1 MSSEL
6 YIEEEEMNDQDIDQV
21 GAVYTYNTNDN
32 EDDDTDD
39 HEHIS
44 HHGNDDEEDDDADSA
59 DDGLLSYLFNK
70 EHAKQHLFAI
80 FIALIASAI
89 SYYHILSDSDIP
101 SRKAHF
107 HAPITKA
114 IERQIPLKTSK
125 THHHRAFQRTES
137 LFFCPLNGAEN
148 GFASLSDNTNSFQKQ
163 IQAALSF
170 NGKDM
175 DANDVDP
182 NLQLYQFNFPKEHTD
197 LVNDYFMA
205 DERMDDVYNH
215 TLSDEY
221 PEMTDNA
228 QFQCL
233 IDITMASQ
241 HKSTVPMGSIAYTQP
256 PFSSFF
262 KNNDGK
268 GKALS
273 VKDIHHGKELKKASL
288 TYTGFTVKFINLSPK
303 PLHLFWDGKEQP
315 KFRSRIQPFE
325 AFTTVTS
332 PGNTFYIAP
341 IYDKDHAL
349 ERWTVTADEA
359 VLAYDS
365 IANDNEV
372 YTSLTKEHKKLYEM
386 QKLNMKYGQEYLAK
400 TQRSWLSMFPRP
412 MNMHFMWDAQYFGQ
426 EYKVLSAQSHFVQM
440 PLAKD
445 RKGYKEIWRQLDYAD
460 YDAMAE
466 KKKQQENYLN
476 LKKYREE
483 GPLELSLNV
492 VSVAPRVFEI
502 DEFLSDVEVE
512 HLLDMALIYN
522 ATEQPDDEGK
532 KTRKKDGITNAWIRR
547 EMSPIVDA
555 IYHRSADIMKIDE
568 SLLRHRN
575 EYENTDLNT
584 HHSIAEAMH
593 LTQFIE
599 GQGYFPRSDA
609 KQTSVRN
616 RYQPHRFA
624 TVMFFLND
632 AGEDDGGSTVFPLA
646 VNAEHHDGIRVIP
659 KKGKALLFYN
669 ILPDGNADDLS
680 HHMSEFVQK
689 GEKWLG
695 TLFVWDPII
704 D

>member
-6 YIEEEEMNDQDIDQV
+6 YIEEDEMNKHDIDQV
-21 GAVYTYNTNDN
+21 GAVYTYNTNEN
-32 EDDDTDD
+32 EDNDTDD
-39 HEHIS
+39 EHTS
-44 HHGNDDEEDDDADSA
+44 HHGNDEEEDDDD
-59 DDGLLSYLFNK
+59 DDGILSYLFDK

-80 FIALIASAI
+80 FIALIASVI
-89 SYYHILSDSDIP
+89 SYHHIISDSDTSP
-101 SRKAHF
+101 SRKVPF
-107 HAPITKA
+107 HSSLPIHTRP
-114 IERQIPLKTSK
+114 IERQIPLKTTK
-125 THHHRAFQRTES
+125 AHHHHAFKRTES

-148 GFASLSDNTNSFQKQ
+148 GFASLSDNTNSFQNQ
-163 IQAALSF
+163 IQAALSL
-170 NGKDM
+170 NGNDM
-175 DANDVDP
+175 DRIDIDP
-182 NLQLYQFNFPKEHTD
+182 NLQLYQFNFPKEYTD
-197 LVNDYFMA
+197 IVNDYFIA
-205 DERMDDVYNH
+205 DERMDDFYNH

-221 PEMTDNA
+221 PEMTDHA

-233 IDITMASQ
+233 IDITITNQ
-241 HKSTVPMGSIAYTQP
+241 QKSTVPMGSIAYVQP
-256 PFSSFF
+256 PFASFF
-262 KNNDGK
+262 KNKDGK

-273 VKDIHHGKELKKASL
+273 VSDIHYGKELKKASL
-288 TYTGFTVKFINLSPK
+288 TYTGFTAKFINLSPK
-303 PLHLFWDGKEQP
+303 PLHLFWEGKEKP

-341 IYDKDHAL
+341 TYDKDHAL

-365 IANDNEV
+365 IENDNEV
-372 YTSLTKEHKKLYEM
+372 YMRLTKEEKKLYEM

-426 EYKVLSAQSHFVQM
+426 EYKVLSAQSHFLTM

-445 RKGYKEIWRQLDYAD
+445 RKGHEEIWRQLDYAD
-460 YDAMAE
+460 YDVMAE
-466 KKKQQENYLN
+466 KKQQQENYLN
-476 LKKYREE
+476 LKKYRKE
-483 GPLELSLNV
+483 GPLELSLKV

-502 DEFLSDVEVE
+502 DGFLSDVEVE

-522 ATEQPDDEGK
+522 ATEPDDEGK
-532 KTRKKDGITNAWIRR
+532 KSRKKDGITNAWIRR

-555 IYHRSADIMKIDE
+555 IYHRSADIMKINE
-568 SLLRHRN
+568 SLLRDRN
-575 EYENTDLNT
+575 EYEHTELNT

-609 KQTSVRN
+609 KLTSARN

-632 AGEDDGGSTVFPLA
+632 VGEDDGGNTVFPLA
-646 VNAEHHDGIRVIP
+646 VNAEHHDGIRVVP

-680 HHMSEFVQK
+680 HHLSEFVQE